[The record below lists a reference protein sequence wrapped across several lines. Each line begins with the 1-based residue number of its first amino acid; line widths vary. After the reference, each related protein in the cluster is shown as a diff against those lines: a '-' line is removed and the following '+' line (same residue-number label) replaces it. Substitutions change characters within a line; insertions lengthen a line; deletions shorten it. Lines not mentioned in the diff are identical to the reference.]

1 MMTPMNRRS
10 ALKALSLGALAAS
23 VNPRLS
29 ASPESREGTRFANSA
44 IYRFRIGN
52 HDAFAI
58 QCGSLTIKP
67 EWPSFATEPS
77 ADEFAA
83 AVRET
88 IPTGTLRMPFN
99 VLLLDWN
106 GTYVLI
112 DSGEPGHAGA
122 PPPVVAL
129 LGELGIAPDRIAHVV
144 LTHAHF
150 DHLGGLVDGA
160 ERPVFPKAR
169 HHAFKA
175 EADFWTAPHPDVSKV
190 RLDTTDMIRVARRV
204 FARIAFEFPNP
215 GAEIVPGITA
225 FSSPGHTP
233 GHMTLRLTSGPS
245 TLYHISDLCHHA
257 RLLLEHASWSIA
269 SDVDP
274 VLAVKTRKEIFRN
287 LSETRERIFGFHM
300 PFPGLGYLAKSATG
314 FRWLPEDWIPDNA

>member
-1 MMTPMNRRS
+1 MNPQ
-10 ALKALSLGALAAS
+10 LQAAT
-23 VNPRLS
+23 
-29 ASPESREGTRFANSA
+29 ESRDRAPFANSA
-44 IYRFRIGN
+44 IYRFRIGDN
-52 HDAFAI
+52 EAFAI

-77 ADEFAA
+77 AAEFAA
-83 AVRET
+83 AMHET
-88 IPTGTLRMPFN
+88 IPAGTVRMPFN

-106 GTYVLI
+106 GEYVLI
-112 DSGEPGHAGA
+112 DSGEPGRAGA

-129 LGELGIAPDRIAHVV
+129 LRELGITPDQIAHVV

-160 ERPVFPKAR
+160 ERPVFSKAR
-169 HHAFKA
+169 HHVFKT

-190 RLDTTDMIRVARRV
+190 RLDTTSMIRVARRV
-204 FARIAFEFPNP
+204 FASVAFEFPNA
-215 GAEIVPGITA
+215 GAEIVRGITA
-225 FSSPGHTP
+225 LSSPGHTP

-245 TLYHISDLCHHA
+245 TLYHMSDLCHHA
-257 RLLLEHASWSIA
+257 PLLLEHPSWSIA

-274 VLAVKTRKEIFRN
+274 ALAVRTRKAVFQN
-287 LSETRERIFGFHM
+287 LCETRERVFGFHM

-314 FRWLPEDWIPDNA
+314 FRWLPEDWMPGNA